1 MACYG
6 LLVVA
11 ASATISTMNQQT
23 VILKGVVE
31 RITYT
36 NPDNGYTVA
45 RFQTGDRF
53 GLVTL
58 VGALAEV
65 HPGARLK
72 VEGHWKTHPKYGEQ
86 FEIIRYTEE
95 LPATVE
101 GIKRYLGSGLIKGI
115 GPKMAHRIAE
125 RFGPYTLEII
135 ETNIHRL
142 NEVEGIGAKRVEMI
156 ATAWEAQKQIKEIMV
171 FLQGHQVSPTL
182 AIKIYKTYGDNAI
195 QTVQETPYRL
205 ARDIF
210 GIGFLT
216 ADKIARSL
224 GLAIDAPQRVAAG
237 IEHTLNQLADQG
249 HIFAPRDHLVEA
261 AVKILGVQAQ
271 QVEAQL
277 EVLRQEDRIKV
288 ELLAERRVG
297 GLAGWRAGG
306 LKDWKARPEPSRRG
320 GSAEDGGQGEDGQSS
335 PGAEGA
341 MTSDQLL
348 STNLPSDPVQA
359 VYLNPF
365 YFAEVGVAQRV
376 QRLLAAEQSRLG
388 AFQGVDWDQAFAWL
402 GSRPGGLPLA
412 DRQRAAVQMALS
424 HKVSILTGGPGTGK
438 TSTVRAILEL
448 LNRKGK
454 QALLAAPTG
463 RAAKRLAES
472 TGREAKTIH
481 RLLEVSPSEGFKFQR
496 SQDNPLETDLL
507 ILDECS
513 MIDLVL
519 MNNVLKAV
527 HPATHLLLVGDADQ
541 LPSVGAGNV
550 LRDFIAS
557 GVIPTTRL
565 DVIFRQAA
573 DSTIIT
579 NAHRINQGQSP
590 LFPKDKLDFYF
601 FSKEDPD
608 EAAELV
614 VDIVARRIP
623 NKFDLSHEAIQV
635 LSPMHR
641 GAVGARVLNEKL
653 QARLNPLRYDQPEYR
668 SGSRVFRIKDRVL
681 QLRNNYDKEVFNGDV
696 GTIRQIDLEEGE
708 VVVEFEGRPVSY
720 DFSDLD
726 ELTLAY
732 AMSVHKSQGS
742 EYPVVVL
749 PLLIQHYM
757 LLQRNLFYTAIT
769 RAKKMVVIVGAR
781 QAMAMAVRNDK
792 ILARWSAL
800 AQRLQTN

>member
-1 MACYG
+1 
-6 LLVVA
+6 
-11 ASATISTMNQQT
+11 MNQQT
-23 VILKGVVE
+23 VTLKGVVE

-53 GLVTL
+53 DLVTL

-86 FEIIRYTEE
+86 FEIVRYTEE

-125 RFGPYTLEII
+125 RFGPYTLEVI
-135 ETNIHRL
+135 EKNIQRL
-142 NEVEGIGAKRVEMI
+142 NEVEGIGTKRVEMI
-156 ATAWEAQKQIKEIMV
+156 AKAWEAQKQIKEIMI
-171 FLQGHQVSPTL
+171 FLQGHQVSTTL

-195 QTVQETPYRL
+195 QIVQEAPYRL

-224 GLAIDAPQRVAAG
+224 GLALDAPQRVAAG
-237 IEHTLNQLADQG
+237 IEYTLNQLADQG
-249 HIFAPRDHLVEA
+249 HVYAPRDHLVEA
-261 AVKILGVQAQ
+261 TEKILGVQAE
-271 QVEAQL
+271 QVAAQL
-277 EVLRQEDRIKV
+277 EVLRQEDRIKI
-288 ELLAERRVG
+288 ELLDTV
-297 GLAGWRAGG
+297 
-306 LKDWKARPEPSRRG
+306 P
-320 GSAEDGGQGEDGQSS
+320 
-335 PGAEGA
+335 
-341 MTSDQLL
+341 
-348 STNLPSDPVQA
+348 A

-365 YFAEVGVAQRV
+365 YFAEVGVAQRAR
-376 QRLLAAEQSRLG
+376 QLLAARESRL
-388 AFQGVDWDQAFAWL
+388 AVFQGIDWNQAFEWL
-402 GSRPGGLPLA
+402 GRRPGGLTLA
-412 DRQRAAVQMALS
+412 ERQRQAVQMALS
-424 HKVSILTGGPGTGK
+424 NKVSILTGGPGTGK
-438 TSTVRAILEL
+438 TSTVRAVLEL
-448 LNRKGK
+448 LNSKGK

-496 SQDNPLETDLL
+496 NQDNPLEVDLL

-527 HPATHLLLVGDADQ
+527 DPVTHLLLVGDADQ

-557 GVIPTTRL
+557 GAIPTTRL

-590 LFPKDKLDFYF
+590 LFPNDKQDFYF
-601 FSKEDPD
+601 FGKEEPE
-608 EAAELV
+608 EAAELL

-623 NKFDLSHEAIQV
+623 EKFDLPHADIQV

-641 GAVGARVLNEKL
+641 GTVGARVLNEKL
-653 QARLNPLRYDQPEYR
+653 QTRLNPLRYDQPEYR

-696 GTIRQIDLEEGE
+696 GTISRIDLEEGE

-720 DFSDLD
+720 EFSDLD

-749 PLLIQHYM
+749 PMLTQHYM
-757 LLQRNLFYTAIT
+757 LLQRNLLYTAIT
-769 RAKKMVVIVGAR
+769 RAKQMVVIVGTRKAI
-781 QAMAMAVRNDK
+781 AMAVRNDK

-800 AQRLQTN
+800 AQRLQLD

>member
-1 MACYG
+1 
-6 LLVVA
+6 
-11 ASATISTMNQQT
+11 MNQQT
-23 VILKGVVE
+23 VTLKGVVE

-53 GLVTL
+53 DLVTL

-86 FEIIRYTEE
+86 FEIVRYTEE

-115 GPKMAHRIAE
+115 GPKMARRIAE
-125 RFGPYTLEII
+125 RFGPYTLEVI
-135 ETNIHRL
+135 EKDIQRL
-142 NEVEGIGAKRVEMI
+142 NEVEGIGTKRVEMI
-156 ATAWEAQKQIKEIMV
+156 AKAWEAQKQIKEIMI
-171 FLQGHQVSPTL
+171 FLQGHQVSTTL

-195 QTVQETPYRL
+195 QIVQEAPYRL

-224 GLAIDAPQRVAAG
+224 GLALDAPQRVAAG
-237 IEHTLNQLADQG
+237 IEYTLNQLADQG
-249 HIFAPRDHLVEA
+249 HVYAPRDHLVEA
-261 AVKILGVQAQ
+261 TEKILDVQAE
-271 QVEAQL
+271 QVAAQL
-277 EVLRQEDRIKV
+277 EVLRQEDRIKI
-288 ELLAERRVG
+288 ELLDTV
-297 GLAGWRAGG
+297 
-306 LKDWKARPEPSRRG
+306 P
-320 GSAEDGGQGEDGQSS
+320 
-335 PGAEGA
+335 
-341 MTSDQLL
+341 
-348 STNLPSDPVQA
+348 A

-365 YFAEVGVAQRV
+365 YFAEVGVAQRAR
-376 QRLLAAEQSRLG
+376 QLLAARESRL
-388 AFQGVDWDQAFAWL
+388 AVFQGIDWHQAFEWL
-402 GSRPGGLPLA
+402 GRRPGGLTLA
-412 DRQRAAVQMALS
+412 ERQRQAVQMALS
-424 HKVSILTGGPGTGK
+424 NKVSILTGGPGTGK

-448 LNRKGK
+448 LNGKGK

-496 SQDNPLETDLL
+496 NQDNPLEADLL

-527 HPATHLLLVGDADQ
+527 DPATHLLLVGDADQ

-557 GVIPTTRL
+557 GAIPTTRL

-590 LFPKDKLDFYF
+590 LFPNDKRDFYF
-601 FSKEDPD
+601 FGKEEPE
-608 EAAELV
+608 EAAELL

-623 NKFDLSHEAIQV
+623 EKFNLPHADIQV

-641 GAVGARVLNEKL
+641 GTVGARVLNEKL
-653 QARLNPLRYDQPEYR
+653 QTRLNPLRYDQPEYR

-696 GTIRQIDLEEGE
+696 GTISRIDLEEGE

-720 DFSDLD
+720 EFSDLD
-726 ELTLAY
+726 ELSLAY

-749 PLLIQHYM
+749 PMLTQHYM
-757 LLQRNLFYTAIT
+757 LLQRNLLYTAIT
-769 RAKKMVVIVGAR
+769 RAKQMVVIVGTRKAI
-781 QAMAMAVRNDK
+781 AMAVRNDK

-800 AQRLQTN
+800 AQRLQLD